1 MCMFSHQNYSLPGLT
16 LLESILESW
25 VMCGKHT
32 RCIPR
37 ARFPGSLVPN
47 GAPYYYATTTVSS
60 GKDGQA

>member
-1 MCMFSHQNYSLPGLT
+1 MRMFSHQNYSLPGLT

-32 RCIPR
+32 RCSR
-37 ARFPGSLVPN
+37 RFLGFWVPN
-47 GAPYYYATTTVSS
+47 GVPYYYATTTVSS